1 MNYRAD
7 GAGTTVY
14 SLGISGAGV
23 PSGVVDVATGQG
35 VYLFLESGSVVG
47 RVGSGGV
54 ADAGGA
60 TAFNISV
67 NAATGAVT
75 LDQVRA
81 LEHPN
86 SAQPNELINL
96 TTSAVSLTATVTD
109 RDGDTASASIS
120 LGDKV
125 GFRDD
130 APTITPTGVVVT
142 LEVDETTLATDH
154 TQNFSTAFNTNYRAD
169 GSGTTVYSLG
179 VLGDGVPS
187 GVVDIATGESVYLF
201 LESGSVVGRV
211 GSGGVAD
218 TGGAVAFNI
227 HVNATSGAVTL
238 DQVRALEHPN
248 SAQPNELIN
257 LTTNAVTLTA
267 TVTDKDG
274 DSATASI
281 SLGDKVGFRDDA
293 PTVAV
298 VATTTNLLV
307 DETTL
312 SGNDTE
318 NFSTAFTVNYGAD
331 NAGTTAYSL
340 SVLSEG
346 ANSGVVDIATGQ
358 AIWLYSEFG
367 GVVGRVGSGGVA
379 NSSGAIAFNITV
391 DSSTGAVT
399 LDQVRALQHPDASN
413 PNELINL
420 TNDTVILTATA
431 TDKDGDQNS
440 ASLNIGN
447 RIGFLDDAPTISSN
461 PGVLGTVQVDET
473 VLQSNATVS
482 ATDVDF
488 VTNVFTPNYR
498 ADGAATTNPLVYSL
512 QIASDGVNS
521 GLVDTATGQAILLY
535 KVGNDVVGHV
545 GNSSGAEAFRMSLT
559 GDAMTLTQ
567 SRAVVHPTTG
577 ASHNE
582 PVGLVN
588 GALFVRAVAT
598 DKDGDN
604 VQTQVDVGSRFT
616 FLDDGP
622 AFISAS
628 PAPTVDEADLPL
640 GSSPNAPALT
650 VNGSLNVNFGMD
662 TGAATSRDVRF
673 TIATQTALEAWA
685 DSNSNPNLTA
695 SISPDGH
702 TLTALNNGNPAFTVT
717 LAVAANGAVTYVFT
731 LQGPLTHLN
740 VSDLTLPFNDLQI
753 IDGDGDTTI
762 GNFSVIVL
770 DDEPPV
776 PDPKVL
782 IVNEDLTN
790 DGGFGH
796 GAPDSNTFNTNADAT
811 SSNTFVDMQGA
822 SAGTAATL
830 ETGVTVYVNGV
841 AQTVDAYRTENG
853 YAVVETNGQITYYPD
868 PDFSG
873 VDNFAYTTTTDQ
885 GPKTYT
891 VDVTVRPITNDVP
904 TIAHDGET
912 NATHPHFVYT
922 LEDTDVLLGL
932 KAPVI
937 TDPTD
942 QNGATTGDHPERLGA
957 ITLTLSG
964 AGAVTGTELLNGA
977 TALIPTV
984 ANGSVFTVVIVDS
997 SGSTTPSTSYH
1008 HAGVP
1013 SGAANINYLTIAEYE
1028 AITVSPALHRHENF
1042 NVNVSVT
1049 EYEVNDSG
1057 LIVSTPDNGTNGNTA
1072 TQNIFVSV
1080 EAVTDDAQLIFNTA
1094 AALPINVDAVTYGG
1108 AGGNT
1113 AATVTI
1119 KEETRFNVKDILS
1132 AQFADLDDTEIRS
1145 ITITNTT
1152 GQNIVVNGS
1161 TLVNGASVTVNDNAG
1176 GAGQTGGIGSFPN
1189 IRIGAAGNFSGD
1201 LNNIILTIN
1210 AQDYD
1215 ADGYYHDHDNNSGT
1229 PLVFA
1234 PANPATLGVPEA
1246 DTHDADPLVNN
1257 NTVVLNLRV
1266 TPVAGDV
1273 AAGNV
1278 STAEDTAVAFLQHV
1292 RVTDTGTGDERI
1304 NSVSFTVPTDW
1315 KVIAPAPS
1323 SGWST
1328 TGDGLTGIYTITF
1341 DNSLTRAQREVVL
1354 DSFMI
1359 QPPAHSSK
1367 DLPAADFQVS
1377 INSTDT
1383 NTVNASLVSDTAT
1396 RNIGI
1401 RITVTPTAEALAL
1414 TGNATITGS
1423 TTDYYATAADNP
1435 ANWTAMNTDINAAN
1449 GGLTPDLSMNG
1460 NFSYV
1465 TNGFEDTWFALNT
1478 VGFDFKAPWR
1488 NEDGVGSG
1496 GANGNK
1502 ENTFAVLTAY
1512 EVVRDAGGIITG
1524 LNPIAGEFRHSGSTA
1539 FASEVA
1545 IQFLDSVEF
1554 KGPEGFS
1561 GEVFIK
1567 VQARTK
1573 DYDEETNA
1581 EVIQDSGVAW
1591 LKDIL
1596 LEPVADAVTLRVRI
1610 REVMDEDTS
1619 RALTIRTQT
1628 TDLDGS
1634 ETFNI
1639 RIQGIPE
1646 GSKIEFNGHVYYT
1659 LNNSTWINGGDKL
1672 VDQGGGLYTLELH
1685 GLPQG
1690 TINPIF
1696 TPPKDS
1702 NTNGLD
1708 INLTVEAVSVDTI
1721 TISGGPNAGTYTQTN
1736 PVTST
1741 QTIAISVIGVP
1752 DAPLVTIVGGQTWVE
1767 NNLDEH
1773 NGGINS
1779 AAANGDPNVIDLSNF
1794 ITAATVGETNPL
1806 NPSVNSETLTLR
1818 ITNLPE
1824 GFSLVDAATGN
1835 PITTLGGSGDARVW
1849 VLTPAQ
1855 IVTTQIKTPVNFSG
1869 TENFT
1874 VEPVVTEN
1882 DGRAT
1887 KFGPPQ
1893 FAEFHVTPSPEATLN
1908 LQSDVWEDEIGGNIG
1923 RIDLSTVIQNGD
1935 NVNEQ
1940 IYAVRILESDVTA
1953 RNLILYSDAGGM
1965 NALMAVGGYYYI
1977 AYANLGS
1984 LYVRSPANYSGDIN
1998 LNMDYIVRDTSSDG
2012 TTGPTYTGPTT
2023 AGVTT
2028 VPPILGSDWVAGNFN
2043 SITHTLHFRPVT
2055 DTVEFVDDTPPIT
2068 GTGGTAYFDAHAGHS
2083 GYELDLAISNTVTVH
2098 LDITKAI
2105 DTDSHDALNTSG
2117 SNERDHD
2124 YAGGAGEHI
2133 TRIVIAGVPDGV
2145 TVNGA
2150 TFLGGGQW
2158 QISATD
2164 GFTGVISKDVTF
2176 TVNRPILDVDGRDI
2190 YMTVYTQDK
2199 NAVESNPDVSTGIA
2213 TDTVT
2218 VNIRTVTGGGTTVI
2232 LPTLDLSPLNPTVLE
2247 DDYNDA
2253 DGDGAG
2259 FALSKAVQLE
2269 SVTFDQGASS
2279 PASYDLTVTIRT
2291 YPGDDTTFTGAGI
2304 SGPITVIENAGTPQE
2319 QVVTLW
2325 IVTTTVTDAN
2335 AQSTLQGILDDI
2347 RVHTAEHANGNINN
2361 LNSTVP
2367 IDVSAVFNSSGVG
2380 RGDRVGG
2387 ATDYDNDNPVDVA
2400 GADDD
2405 AGIVIITPV
2414 TDPATLTVT
2423 QTATTNEGG
2432 TIPISITVSN
2442 EADEAGDWDI
2452 VDGTVYFQ
2460 LSAGTSAVIAG
2471 ELQYT
2476 NGTPLSTVTDP
2487 AGLPSGTYY
2496 YITGATPDTLV
2507 NLQYVIDDAAEYE
2520 SGSFNLKAWTI
2531 NQENGSNLE
2540 LLSDGT
2546 TTLTVNKVNTPPDI
2560 SIVATNNEHDGSGA
2574 MAVGSIQLAITKT
2587 LMPAD
2592 VNENL
2597 YSALIQNLPNGFLV
2611 YYGANQNSATLATN
2625 AGDGTWLIP
2634 VSGNDLPPYIS
2645 IKPPAYWSGTLS
2657 SVKFSLVSG
2666 EASLPANV
2674 TDFPF
2679 NLIVTPVAD
2688 GIFALA
2694 PTYSFSNV
2702 GKPVSLNL
2710 NIGMEDP
2717 ALIVVGAPDGNREL
2731 TRLIFTG
2738 IQDGAN
2744 AVFLAN
2750 NAMINPSRIT
2760 YNAGTH
2766 TIEGLTQSE
2775 LDTLQI
2781 LHTPTS
2787 GLDPITVNAQTYEVD
2802 VDTGAI
2808 IDTSGL
2814 FGVQNFNLNVI
2825 GTTAIITDTSSGSPA
2840 TPTAGNDDLT
2850 GSSSND
2856 YINADAGNDIIFG
2869 ADGEDSLVGGLGNDE
2884 LHGGN
2889 DKDILLG
2896 GAGNDYLYGDAANDI
2911 LHGGIGNDLLFGGT
2925 GADLFVWGTGDN
2937 DNSTDVIKDFVQAD
2951 DVVDVSGLL
2960 DQLGWDGEAG
2970 TLSNYIDFTSGTDTN
2985 LVVGNGAN
2993 TVTIVIENNTWAS
3006 LNDMITNNQLI
3017 V

>member
-1 MNYRAD
+1 
-7 GAGTTVY
+7 
-14 SLGISGAGV
+14 
-23 PSGVVDVATGQG
+23 
-35 VYLFLESGSVVG
+35 
-47 RVGSGGV
+47 
-54 ADAGGA
+54 
-60 TAFNISV
+60 
-67 NAATGAVT
+67 
-75 LDQVRA
+75 
-81 LEHPN
+81 
-86 SAQPNELINL
+86 
-96 TTSAVSLTATVTD
+96 
-109 RDGDTASASIS
+109 
-120 LGDKV
+120 
-125 GFRDD
+125 
-130 APTITPTGVVVT
+130 
-142 LEVDETTLATDH
+142 
-154 TQNFSTAFNTNYRAD
+154 
-169 GSGTTVYSLG
+169 
-179 VLGDGVPS
+179 
-187 GVVDIATGESVYLF
+187 
-201 LESGSVVGRV
+201 
-211 GSGGVAD
+211 
-218 TGGAVAFNI
+218 
-227 HVNATSGAVTL
+227 
-238 DQVRALEHPN
+238 
-248 SAQPNELIN
+248 
-257 LTTNAVTLTA
+257 
-267 TVTDKDG
+267 
-274 DSATASI
+274 
-281 SLGDKVGFRDDA
+281 
-293 PTVAV
+293 
-298 VATTTNLLV
+298 
-307 DETTL
+307 
-312 SGNDTE
+312 
-318 NFSTAFTVNYGAD
+318 
-331 NAGTTAYSL
+331 
-340 SVLSEG
+340 
-346 ANSGVVDIATGQ
+346 
-358 AIWLYSEFG
+358 
-367 GVVGRVGSGGVA
+367 
-379 NSSGAIAFNITV
+379 
-391 DSSTGAVT
+391 SSTGAVT
-399 LDQVRALQHPDASN
+399 LDQVRALQHPNASN

-662 TGAATSRDVRF
+662 TGAATSRDVQF
-673 TIATQTALEAWA
+673 TTATQTKLEAWA
-685 DSNSNPNLTA
+685 DSNSNPNLTV

-717 LAVAANGAVTYVFT
+717 LAVAANGAVTYEFT
-731 LQGPLTHLN
+731 LQGPLTHFN

-753 IDGDGDTTI
+753 IDGDGDTTK

-776 PDPKVL
+776 LVHKVL

-796 GAPDSNTFNTNADAT
+796 GAPDNNTFNTNADAT
-811 SSNTFVDMQGA
+811 GGNTAINGGA
-822 SAGTAATL
+822 NAPQHGS
-830 ETGVTVYVNGV
+830 
-841 AQTVDAYRTENG
+841 
-853 YAVVETNGQITYYPD
+853 AVVNPNGTITYTPNANY
-868 PDFSG
+868 SG
-873 VDNFAYTTTTDQ
+873 QDTFTYTTNTDQ

-904 TIAHDGET
+904 QIPHDGET

-942 QNGATTGDHPERLGA
+942 QNGATADDHPERLGV

-1013 SGAANINYLTIAEYE
+1013 SGAANINYLTVAQYE
-1028 AITVSPALHRHENF
+1028 AITVSPALNRHENF

-1049 EYEVNDSG
+1049 EYEVNDSRVV
-1057 LIVSTPDNGTNGNTA
+1057 VSTPDNGTNGRPNTE
-1072 TQNIFVSV
+1072 TIFVSV
-1080 EAVTDDAQLIFNTA
+1080 EAVTDDAQLIFNTTA
-1094 AALPINVDAVTYGG
+1094 PLPTNVDAVTYGG

-1119 KEETRFNVKDILS
+1119 KEDRNFNVKDILI
-1132 AQFADLDDTEIRS
+1132 AQFADLDDTEVRS

-1152 GQNIVVNGS
+1152 GQNIVVNES
-1161 TLVNGASVTVNDNAG
+1161 TVLIGASVTINDMAG
-1176 GAGQTGGIGSFPN
+1176 GDGQTGGIGSFPD
-1189 IRIGAAGNFSGD
+1189 IRIRAVNNFSGD

-1215 ADGYYHDHDNNSGT
+1215 ADGYYYDHDNNSGT

-1246 DTHDADPLVNN
+1246 NTHN

-1273 AAGNV
+1273 TARNV
-1278 STAEDTAVAFLQHV
+1278 STAEDTAVAFLQDV
-1292 RVTDTGTGDERI
+1292 RVTDTRAGDERI
-1304 NSVSFTVPTDW
+1304 NSVSFVVPDNW
-1315 KVIAPAPS
+1315 KVIAPTGLTPPLDT
-1323 SGWST
+1323 GWSVI
-1328 TGDGLTGIYTITF
+1328 GDGLGDGIGSDTYTINF
-1341 DNSLTRAQREVVL
+1341 DASLTEAQREAVL
-1354 DSFMI
+1354 DAFMI

-1367 DLPAADFQVS
+1367 DLLPADLQVV
-1377 INSTDT
+1377 ITSTDT
-1383 NTVNASLVSDTAT
+1383 NTVNSTSVSDTAT
-1396 RNIGI
+1396 KTIGI
-1401 RITVTPTAEALAL
+1401 GITVTPAAEVFVL
-1414 TGNATITGS
+1414 TGSDPIKSSDWS
-1423 TTDYYATAADNP
+1423 TT
-1435 ANWTAMNTDINAAN
+1435 NTDGSAAN
-1449 GGLTPDLSMNG
+1449 ANEDGNGTPDLTMNPDHDYHPSNAPFTFVDDRSVAGYNPDTVYPG
-1460 NFSYV
+1460 NGGQSYNQFIAANHFAV
-1465 TNGFEDTWFALNT
+1465 EDEPFYINQDGFFLEAGWF
-1478 VGFDFKAPWR
+1478 
-1488 NEDGVGSG
+1488 NEDGVDVTPD
-1496 GANGNK
+1496 ANGHK
-1502 ENTFAVLTAY
+1502 EETYATLSAYLDDKTTAV
-1512 EVVRDAGGIITG
+1512 AGGTFEYFDG
-1524 LNPIAGEFRHSGSTA
+1524 AAWVAPLTIAGVSVPVIPME
-1539 FASEVA
+1539 
-1545 IQFLDSVEF
+1545 FLDQVRF
-1554 KGPEGFS
+1554 TPPANFS
-1561 GEVFIK
+1561 GAEIAIK
-1567 VQARTK
+1567 VQAVTK
-1573 DYDEETNA
+1573 DYDEDAPFTA
-1581 EVIQDSGVAW
+1581 VTAVTGVAW
-1591 LKDIL
+1591 LTSIFVLPK
-1596 LEPVADAVTLRVRI
+1596 ADSVTIGVNP
-1610 REVMDEDTS
+1610 REVMDEDTT
-1619 RALTIRTQT
+1619 RALTIRMKS
-1628 TDLDGS
+1628 TDPTEVFDAD
-1634 ETFNI
+1634 I
-1639 RIQGIPE
+1639 KGIIA
-1646 GSKIEFNGHVYYT
+1646 GAKIEFAGYVYDTAADSSTWVNGADRLVFDSGTGKYT
-1659 LNNSTWINGGDKL
+1659 L
-1672 VDQGGGLYTLELH
+1672 QLH
-1685 GLPQG
+1685 NLPTG
-1690 TINPIF
+1690 TINPIY
-1696 TPPKDS
+1696 TPPLHS
-1702 NTNGLD
+1702 NDKNVLLNVDVVSKAEYNGF
-1708 INLTVEAVSVDTI
+1708 V
-1721 TISGGPNAGTYTQTN
+1721 TISPVQTL
-1736 PVTST
+1736 P
-1741 QTIAISVIGVP
+1741 IAISVLGVP
-1752 DAPLVTIVGGQTWVE
+1752 DAPILTTATGLEWIE
-1767 NNLDEH
+1767 NNIDEH
-1773 NGGINS
+1773 NGNGTSNDVLSIND
-1779 AAANGDPNVIDLSNF
+1779 APNLIALSIF
-1794 ITAATVGETNPL
+1794 IPGGVTGGEL
-1806 NPSVNSETLTLR
+1806 AQSPSDTSETITLR
-1818 ITNLPE
+1818 ITDLPV
-1824 GFSLVDAATGN
+1824 GFELTDANGN
-1835 PITTLGGSGDARVW
+1835 PLNTLAGGSGDARVW

-1855 IVTTQIKTPVNFSG
+1855 IATTQIKTPVNFSG

-1874 VEPVVTEN
+1874 VQPVVTEN

-1887 KFGPPQ
+1887 KFALQ
-1893 FAEFHVTPSPEATLN
+1893 TVEFKITPSPEATLN
-1908 LQSDVWEDEIGGNIG
+1908 LSSNVWEDEIGGNIG

-1935 NVNEQ
+1935 NVNDE
-1940 IYAVRILESDVTA
+1940 IYEVRILAADVTA
-1953 RNLILYSDAGGM
+1953 RNLILYSDAAGTTPLDANGD
-1965 NALMAVGGYYYI
+1965 GYYYI
-1977 AYANLGS
+1977 AQANLNS
-1984 LYVRSPANYSGDIN
+1984 VYVRSPANYSGDIN
-1998 LNMDYIVRDTSSDG
+1998 LNMDYIVRDTSSD
-2012 TTGPTYTGPTT
+2012 TTLGPIYTGPTT
-2023 AGVTT
+2023 AGLA
-2028 VPPILGSDWVAGNFN
+2028 VPSWGVAGGFN
-2043 SITHTLHFRPVT
+2043 TISHTLHFRPVT
-2055 DTVEFVDDTPPIT
+2055 DVVDMAFESFAN
-2068 GTGGTAYFDAHAGHS
+2068 TGGTVGIDIHAGHPQ
-2083 GYELDLAISNTVTVH
+2083 YTLAGTGTVTVN

-2105 DTDSHDALNTSG
+2105 DVSSHEALNTSV
-2117 SNERDHD
+2117 SNERDYD

-2133 TRIVIAGVPDGV
+2133 TRIVIDGVPDGV
-2145 TVNGA
+2145 TVDGA

-2158 QISATD
+2158 QITAAD
-2164 GFTGVISKDVTF
+2164 GFTGQIDKAVTF
-2176 TVNRPILDVDGRDI
+2176 NVNRAINDVDGRDI

-2199 NAVESNPDVSTGIA
+2199 DAAIT
-2213 TDTVT
+2213 TDTVI
-2218 VNIRTVTGGGTTVI
+2218 VNIKTTFTGGTPVI
-2232 LPTLDLSPLNPTVLE
+2232 LPTLDLSPLYPTVLE
-2247 DDYNDA
+2247 DDYNDP
-2253 DGDGAG
+2253 DTDGAG

-2269 SVTFDQGASS
+2269 SVTIPTGGSI

-2291 YPGDDTTFTGAGI
+2291 YPGDDTTFSGAGI

-2325 IVTTTVTDAN
+2325 VVTTTVTDAN

-2347 RVHTAEHANGNINN
+2347 RVITAEHGNINN
-2361 LNSTVP
+2361 LNRTVP
-2367 IDVSAVFNSSGVG
+2367 IDVSAVFNSSGVA

-2387 ATDYDNDNPVDVA
+2387 ATDYDNTNPTDVA
-2400 GADDD
+2400 GADDA
-2405 AGIVIITPV
+2405 AGIVTITPV
-2414 TDPATLTVT
+2414 TDQATLTIT
-2423 QTATTNEGG
+2423 QTAATNEGG

-2442 EADEAGDWDI
+2442 EADESGDWDI

-2476 NGTPLSTVTDP
+2476 DGTPLSTVTDP

-2496 YITGATPDTLV
+2496 YITGATPDTSV
-2507 NLQYVIDDAAEYE
+2507 NLQYVISQAGMTKYE

-2531 NQENGSNLE
+2531 NQENGSTLQ

-2546 TTLTVNKVNTPPDI
+2546 TTLTVNKVNTPPHI
-2560 SIVATNNEHDGSGA
+2560 TVMATGSENDGTPSTEGH
-2574 MAVGSIQLAITKT
+2574 IQLTINEIR
-2587 LMPAD
+2587 MPAD
-2592 VNENL
+2592 VGEVLSSAFIEGVPSGFIVYAGADEASAEATNL
-2597 YSALIQNLPNGFLV
+2597 
-2611 YYGANQNSATLATN
+2611 ANN
-2625 AGDGTWLIP
+2625 AGDGVWSLP
-2634 VSGNDLPPYIS
+2634 VSGGDLPAYIS
-2645 IKPPAYWSGTLS
+2645 IKPPAYWSGTVTSLS
-2657 SVKFSLVSG
+2657 GLKLVLVSG
-2666 EASLPANV
+2666 ESGLSPDATGFGFDLEVAP
-2674 TDFPF
+2674 D
-2679 NLIVTPVAD
+2679 AD

-2840 TPTAGNDDLT
+2840 TPTAGNDYLT

-2911 LHGGIGNDLLFGGT
+2911 LHGGTGNDILTGGA
-2925 GADLFVWGTGDN
+2925 GADTFVWGTGDN
-2937 DNSTDVIKDFVQAD
+2937 DNSIDVITDFD
-2951 DVVDVSGLL
+2951 TGDMVDVSGLL
-2960 DQLGWDGEAG
+2960 DQLGWDNTMP
-2970 TLSNYIDFTSGTDTN
+2970 TLSNFVTTHGTNTFDVHTADLSQTVHITVTGQTFTDLADLMAKTN
-2985 LVVGNGAN
+2985 LK
-2993 TVTIVIENNTWAS
+2993 I
-3006 LNDMITNNQLI
+3006 D
-3017 V
+3017 